1 MAKAKKKVQ
10 KKAKKKVAAKG
21 RKKPAARKPAAKR
34 KKPAVKATRAAKPK
48 RKVSP
53 AKKAPVKAAAGETAK
68 LREEVRRWQDLH
80 TQLQEQI
87 RIKDSRIAIQM
98 QEIMELKKTLEQLK
112 PPAQ

>member
-21 RKKPAARKPAAKR
+21 RKKPAARKPPAKR

-53 AKKAPVKAAAGETAK
+53 AKKAPVKAAAGETVK